1 MIGDENKFNKEKVL
15 RFLKKYS
22 FAFVAAVLF
31 IVLSVTLAV
40 SVSNPQENDKNNNE
54 KEPVDSSAITFYLPL
69 LNATVSKDFSDTKLM
84 YNETLKQW
92 EAHKALDLVTT
103 GNSNVYA
110 ALDGTVTNIYENY
123 LEGKVIEIEHANNL
137 KTIYKSLDSTSSL
150 QVGDTVSKGQVIG
163 TAGTS
168 ASEAHLG
175 THLHFEV
182 EEDGKKIDPN
192 GYLELTDK

>member
-1 MIGDENKFNKEKVL
+1 MIGEESKKEKVL
-15 RFLKKYS
+15 RFLKKY
-22 FAFVAAVLF
+22 FYVFVAGVLL
-31 IVLSVTLAV
+31 IVLSIILAV
-40 SVSNPQENDKNNNE
+40 SANKPQVTDNNNE
-54 KEPVDSSAITFYLPL
+54 KEPVNADSINFYLPL
-69 LNATVSKDFSDTKLM
+69 LNAQVSKDFSDTKLM

-92 EAHKALDLVTT
+92 EAHMALDLTTT

-110 ALDGTVTNIYENY
+110 ALDGKVTKVYENY

-150 QVGDTVSKGQVIG
+150 QVGDAVSKGQVIG
-163 TAGTS
+163 TAGKS

-182 EEDGKKIDPN
+182 EENGKKIDPS
-192 GYLELTDK
+192 GYLNLTDK

>member
-1 MIGDENKFNKEKVL
+1 MIGEESKKEKVL
-15 RFLKKYS
+15 RFLKKY
-22 FAFVAAVLF
+22 FYVFVAGVLL
-31 IVLSVTLAV
+31 IVLSIILAV
-40 SVSNPQENDKNNNE
+40 FANKPQVTDNNNE
-54 KEPVDSSAITFYLPL
+54 KEPVNADSINFYLPL
-69 LNATVSKDFSDTKLM
+69 LNAQVSKDFSDTKLM

-92 EAHKALDLVTT
+92 EAHMALDLTTT

-110 ALDGTVTNIYENY
+110 ALDGKVTKVYENY

-150 QVGDTVSKGQVIG
+150 QVGDAVSKGQVIG
-163 TAGTS
+163 TAGKS

-182 EEDGKKIDPN
+182 EENGRKIDPS
-192 GYLELTDK
+192 GYLNLTDK

>member
-1 MIGDENKFNKEKVL
+1 MIGEESKKEKVL
-15 RFLKKYS
+15 RFLKKYCYVL
-22 FAFVAAVLF
+22 VAGVLLV
-31 IVLSVTLAV
+31 VLSIILAV
-40 SVSNPQENDKNNNE
+40 SANKTKVIDNNNE
-54 KEPVDSSAITFYLPL
+54 KEPVNADSINFYLPL
-69 LNATVSKDFSDTKLM
+69 LNAQVSKDFSDTKLM

-92 EAHKALDLVTT
+92 EAHMALDLTTT

-110 ALDGTVTNIYENY
+110 ALDGKVTKVYENY

-150 QVGDTVSKGQVIG
+150 QVGDAVSKGQVIG
-163 TAGTS
+163 TAGKS

-182 EEDGKKIDPN
+182 EENGKKIDPS
-192 GYLELTDK
+192 GYLNLTDK